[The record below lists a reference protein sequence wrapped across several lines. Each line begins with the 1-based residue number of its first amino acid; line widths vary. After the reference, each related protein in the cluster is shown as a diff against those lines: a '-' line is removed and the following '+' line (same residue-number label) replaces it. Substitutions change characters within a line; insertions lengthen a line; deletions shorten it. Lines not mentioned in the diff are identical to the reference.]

1 MNKNNFSN
9 FKADGK
15 THEVN
20 NIKNITEITRN
31 ISILVGMLLGL
42 TDLVESS
49 EDMRAISSLSVGL
62 KKKNLELY
70 FSESLK
76 SV

>member
-1 MNKNNFSN
+1 
-9 FKADGK
+9 
-15 THEVN
+15 
-20 NIKNITEITRN
+20 
-31 ISILVGMLLGL
+31 MLLGL

-76 SV
+76 SVREYLIFVNIVENMGNLNWCGLILYLKFLEYLMS

>member
-1 MNKNNFSN
+1 
-9 FKADGK
+9 
-15 THEVN
+15 
-20 NIKNITEITRN
+20 
-31 ISILVGMLLGL
+31 MLLGL

-70 FSESLK
+70 FSESVK
-76 SV
+76 SVWENI

>member
-1 MNKNNFSN
+1 
-9 FKADGK
+9 
-15 THEVN
+15 
-20 NIKNITEITRN
+20 
-31 ISILVGMLLGL
+31 MLLGL

-76 SV
+76 SVWENIWYLLILLKIWVISTGVG